1 MTSPTGS
8 AMRYSGAEWLG
19 NIPADWKV
27 SKIGTLYTLRNEK
40 VSDKD
45 YPPLSVTMRR
55 NFAAT

>member
-27 SKIGTLYTLRNEK
+27 SKIGTL
-40 VSDKD
+40 
-45 YPPLSVTMRR
+45 
-55 NFAAT
+55 